1 MNINRIL
8 AEELNVREEQVD
20 AAVKLIDEGNTIP
33 FIARYRKEM
42 TGSLNDEVLRTL
54 FERLTYLRNL
64 EDKKKQVLS
73 SIEEQGKLTDELK
86 ASILAAQTMVV
97 VEDLYR
103 PYRPKRRTRA
113 TIAKEKGLEPL
124 AKLILEQK
132 TEEPLENTAKDYV
145 SQEKEVANEQE
156 ALAGACDIL
165 AEMISDEADYRMEI
179 RRRTMKK
186 GQIVSSA
193 KDEKASSVY
202 EKYYDASEPVAQIAS
217 HRVLALNRGEKEKFL
232 TVKIEAPEEEILRY
246 LEKRIIR
253 KDNNPYTTPV
263 LKATIADAYRRLI
276 APAIERE
283 GEKRADREGG
293 GRFHPGIR
301 KKIWNSFCC
310 SRQSQVRWFWAGIR
324 RSVPGANWR
333 LWTKPGRYWTQ
344 RWCTRRLHHQ

>member
-263 LKATIADAYRRLI
+263 LKATI
-276 APAIERE
+276 
-283 GEKRADREGG
+283 G
-293 GRFHPGIR
+293 FHPGIR
-301 KKIWNSFCC
+301 KKSGTASAAAAN
-310 SRQSQVRWFWAGIR
+310 R
-324 RSVPGANWR
+324 RSGGSGLGSGVPYRVQTGGC
-333 LWTKPGRYWTQ
+333 GRNREGTG
-344 RWCTRRLHHQ
+344 HSGGVPDGSHQ

>member
-132 TEEPLENTAKDYV
+132 TEEPLENTAKDY
-145 SQEKEVANEQE
+145 
-156 ALAGACDIL
+156 
-165 AEMISDEADYRMEI
+165 I
-179 RRRTMKK
+179 RNL
-186 GQIVSSA
+186 Q
-193 KDEKASSVY
+193 
-202 EKYYDASEPVAQIAS
+202 
-217 HRVLALNRGEKEKFL
+217 
-232 TVKIEAPEEEILRY
+232 
-246 LEKRIIR
+246 RI
-253 KDNNPYTTPV
+253 
-263 LKATIADAYRRLI
+263 
-276 APAIERE
+276 
-283 GEKRADREGG
+283 
-293 GRFHPGIR
+293 
-301 KKIWNSFCC
+301 
-310 SRQSQVRWFWAGIR
+310 
-324 RSVPGANWR
+324 
-333 LWTKPGRYWTQ
+333 
-344 RWCTRRLHHQ
+344 